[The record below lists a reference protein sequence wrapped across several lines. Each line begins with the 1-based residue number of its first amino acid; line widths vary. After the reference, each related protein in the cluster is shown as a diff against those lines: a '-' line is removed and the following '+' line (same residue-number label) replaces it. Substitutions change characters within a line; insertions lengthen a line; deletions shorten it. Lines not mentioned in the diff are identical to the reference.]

1 MKIRLLP
8 FLMLTLCTALVFTA
22 CKKDNSSS
30 SDNTDPN
37 TAATVQSDDQAQ
49 VSEDVDAISNDAE
62 AAVSVE
68 SSMSGRV
75 LTWTGCNAVAVA
87 DTTGDTKKITITY
100 NGADCFNART
110 RTGVIV
116 ISMNKGVHWKD
127 AGAVITINVQNLKIT
142 RTRDNKSITI
152 NGTKTI
158 TNVSGGLLVDLATK
172 DQIVHDINSDGIT
185 VTFDNNKERN
195 WKLAIRRTFEYDN
208 GIVASEEGTHTEGAI
223 SGIAVWGTNRF
234 GNAFSWTIA
243 APLVVR
249 QDCNFRL
256 VSGIAVHTGVLG
268 VATTTFGLDATGVAT
283 SCPGTGSYYFKT
295 VFVSASNSNSY
306 TFILPY

>member
-8 FLMLTLCTALVFTA
+8 FLSIAFCCALIFTA
-22 CKKDNSSS
+22 CKKDNSSGS
-30 SDNTDPN
+30 NTDPN
-37 TAATVQSDDQAQ
+37 TAASAQSDDQTQ

-62 AAVSVE
+62 AAITAE
-68 SSMSGRV
+68 ASMSGRV
-75 LTWTGCNAVAVA
+75 LTWEGCNAVAVA

-110 RTGVIV
+110 RTGVII
-116 ISMNKGVHWKD
+116 ISMNKDVHWKD

-158 TNVSGGLLVDLATK
+158 TNVSGGLLIDLASRG
-172 DQIVHDINSDGIT
+172 QIVHDINSDGIT
-185 VTFDNNKERN
+185 VKFDNNTERS

-208 GIVASEEGTHTEGAI
+208 GIVASEEGTHTDGATT
-223 SGIAVWGTNRF
+223 GIAVWGTNRF
-234 GNAFSWTIA
+234 GNAFSWAIA

-268 VATTTFGLDATGVAT
+268 VATTTFGLDATGAAT
-283 SCPGTGSYYFKT
+283 SCPGTGNYYFKT
-295 VFVSASNSNSY
+295 VFVSASNNKTY